1 MVAHPDTAVM
11 ATNTAANLI
20 VRIVVSSSADATF
33 RVVFSSAVT
42 VSSTPRSLPLFDS
55 RNPGFTTLVWR
66 ASHGGELRLVCSFY
80 GDANINPLT
89 RAPER
94 EFCGGG

>member
-1 MVAHPDTAVM
+1 M

-42 VSSTPRSLPLFDS
+42 VSGTPRSLPLFDS